1 MLSRAAARRHPATA
15 DNDAGA
21 TLTELI
27 VAMTLSV
34 ILGAVTLTM
43 FVTVNGSAASSTD
56 RTIGSSQARDA
67 LQSWSGYLAVSDGP
81 VSGSTSHRFEWISAH
96 DMLFYADLNNR
107 AGSAARS
114 APSIIW
120 LRLDGNQQLV
130 EEQFASYSTFPA
142 SYSSCRILAT
152 GVTST
157 TFTPYTTATVS
168 GSFGIPTF
176 TAGNGCQPLP
186 VSVTQTDGI
195 AVSNL
200 QQVNSIQIDLSV
212 QSGSDLRVL
221 AYSTLASVPPL
232 SGS

>member
-1 MLSRAAARRHPATA
+1 MLRIVARRLHRTNAA
-15 DNDAGA
+15 NDAGV

-27 VAMTLSV
+27 VAITLSV

-43 FVTVNGSAASSTD
+43 FVSVNSSAASSTD
-56 RTIGSSQARDA
+56 RTIGSSQARTV
-67 LQSWSGYLAVSDGP
+67 LQAWSEYLAVSDGP

-96 DMLFYADLNNR
+96 DLLFYADLNNR

-120 LRLDGNQQLV
+120 LRLDGNHQLV
-130 EEQFASYSTFPA
+130 EEQFTSYSTFPA
-142 SYSSCRILAT
+142 SYSICRILAT

-157 TFTPYTTATVS
+157 AFTPYTTATVS
-168 GSFGIPTF
+168 GSFGTPTF

-186 VSVTQTDGI
+186 TPVRQTDGI
-195 AVSNL
+195 AVNTL

-221 AYSTLASVPPL
+221 AYSTLAGVPSL
-232 SGS
+232 NGS